1 MVGSHDTAP
10 EQAPAA
16 TATPRVWLMMGVKD
30 GDNAQIQGLA
40 EGLGWPF
47 EIKRMIWRRTE
58 LATNLLLGPNL
69 LGIDKA
75 ASSPL
80 EPPWPDLIISAGRRN
95 EPVCRWVQREAHRQG
110 HRVRLVH
117 VGRPWAYHECFDLIV
132 TTPQYRL
139 PDKPMILQNEAPLH
153 RVTEERLAEEGARW
167 APRFAHLPR
176 PYVAVMI
183 GGNAGPYVFD
193 DEAADLLGRM
203 ASDMANALGGSV
215 LVTTSRRTPKAP
227 IATLKTALDAPHML
241 FEWTKGSAENP
252 FYGFIALA
260 DRFIVTSDSMSMLTE
275 TASTLRPVYIF
286 DLDDSSRSRRP
297 APVSDSARPAVRTPW
312 WLKRLRRFGFKPLV
326 YRLAMAAG
334 PIRVTRDVSRIHRH
348 LVDQGRATWLGEPFP
363 ERERPPFRDMERA
376 VERTRAL
383 FPADGSPPALPER
396 APPVAGYAASS
407 AIA

>member
-1 MVGSHDTAP
+1 MSVAETQA
-10 EQAPAA
+10 APAPQRTGA
-16 TATPRVWLMMGVKD
+16 DVAPLPRVWLMMGVKD

-47 EIKRMIWRRTE
+47 EVKRMIWRRTE
-58 LATNLLLGPNL
+58 LFTNLLLGPNL
-69 LGIDKA
+69 LGIDQA

-80 EPPWPDLIISAGRRN
+80 DPPWPDLIISAGRRN
-95 EPVCRWVQREAHRQG
+95 EPVCRWVQRQAHRQG

-153 RVTEERLAEEGARW
+153 RVTEERLAHEGALW

-176 PYVAVMI
+176 PYIAVMI

-193 DEAADLLGRM
+193 DEAADLLGRF
-203 ASDMANALGGSV
+203 ASDMAKETGGSV

-227 IATLKTALDAPHML
+227 VATLRAALDVPHLL
-241 FEWTKGSAENP
+241 FEWTKAGAENP

-275 TASTLRPVYIF
+275 TASTLRPVHIF
-286 DLDDSSRSRRP
+286 DLDDTTRSSRPLPGGR
-297 APVSDSARPAVRTPW
+297 SDRPAVRTPW

-334 PIRVTRDVSRIHRH
+334 PIRVTRDVSLIHER
-348 LVDQGRATWLGEPFP
+348 LTAEGRAAWMGEPFP
-363 ERERPPFRDMERA
+363 QRTPQPFRDMERA
-376 VERTRAL
+376 VARTREL
-383 FPADGSPPALPER
+383 FPSDGSSRPLPAR
-396 APPVAGYAASS
+396 APTLERRHSP
-407 AIA
+407 